1 MNYLYLRAFYAVAT
15 ERSFTRAAQVLNVSQ
30 STLSSH
36 VKALE
41 ETYGI
46 RLLERRNR
54 TVVPTDT
61 GEVLVAQCRELFR
74 HEEEIDSL
82 LNRSQKL
89 QAGRLKVGA
98 DGPKHVLPVL
108 GKFKLLHPDF
118 KISLHSGNAR
128 SVVQDLLGYETDV
141 AIVATLDQPHA
152 QLHAEPL
159 IRYAL
164 VAFVPKTHRFARK
177 AAIDVADL
185 ATERFIMREP
195 ASLSRHLLNKSLE
208 RAGVVLR
215 DTMEMNSREAI
226 REAVASGMGIS
237 LMSEIEF
244 PSSDDRT
251 VALRINDPQLQLT
264 EYVACRKNRMDT
276 RAIMEFFRLARELRT
291 V

>member
-1 MNYLYLRAFYAVAT
+1 MNYLYLRAFYVVAT

-54 TVVPTDT
+54 TVMPTDI
-61 GEVLVAQCRELFR
+61 GDVLLAQCRELFR

-108 GKFKLLHPDF
+108 VQFKQLHPDF
-118 KISLHSGNAR
+118 KISLHTGNAR
-128 SVVQDLLGYETDV
+128 SVTQNLLDYETDV
-141 AIVATLDQPHA
+141 AIVATLEQPHA
-152 QLHAEPL
+152 HLYWEPL
-159 IRYAL
+159 LSYAL
-164 VAFVPKTHRFARK
+164 VAFVPKQHRLAGK
-177 AAIDVADL
+177 QSIDVKDFAD
-185 ATERFIMREP
+185 EQFILREH
-195 ASLSRHLLNKSLE
+195 ASLTRHLLNKSLE
-208 RAGVVLR
+208 RAGVVLKH
-215 DTMEMNSREAI
+215 TMEMNSREVI
-226 REAVASGMGIS
+226 REAVACGMGIS
-237 LMSEIEF
+237 IMSEIEF
-244 PSSDDRT
+244 PSHDDRT
-251 VALRINDPQLQLT
+251 VAIPINDPELRLT
-264 EYVACRKNRMDT
+264 EYVACRKNRKDT
-276 RAIMEFFRLARELRT
+276 RAIMEFFRLARQFRQ